1 MPLAPVII
9 DSVEKTHRKAKIT
22 DENREESRL
31 LKVLW
36 NDTGHAGLS
45 QDEFGYKFG
54 IGSQSAVG
62 FFLNGKSAISLK
74 AAKGFATGLG
84 CPISAFSQR
93 LADEVQAVSA
103 VSGLAPSNTTGTT
116 WPFATVTQQQYFEV
130 LSQGQRDI
138 IEAMTNTLV
147 NSKDPPEKQQ
157 PPANMPANHAIN
169 AKRA

>member
-9 DSVEKTHRKAKIT
+9 NSVENTHRKAKIT
-22 DENREESRL
+22 DENREESRR
-31 LKVLW
+31 LKALW

-84 CPISAFSQR
+84 CPISAFSKR
-93 LADEVQAVSA
+93 LANEVHAVSA
-103 VSGLAPSNTTGTT
+103 VSGLAPSNTTGAG
-116 WPFATVTQQQYFEV
+116 WPFATVTPQQYFEV
-130 LSQGQRDI
+130 LSQAQRDI
-138 IEAMTNTLV
+138 IEAMAKTLA
-147 NSKDPPEKQQ
+147 NSKDPPAKQQ
-157 PPANMPANHAIN
+157 PPANMPANQANN
-169 AKRA
+169 AKTA